1 MSRRL
6 IGMLENKQVD
16 IELYLMLVQP
26 LQTTKV
32 FVVTI
37 AGVIILINPIS
48 WIFTSENDADAID
61 GVSYLHISNWTWT
74 HHSPQGAEKGEWK
87 KKIPWQGWFGKEWK
101 VY

>member
-48 WIFTSENDADAID
+48 
-61 GVSYLHISNWTWT
+61 
-74 HHSPQGAEKGEWK
+74 
-87 KKIPWQGWFGKEWK
+87 
-101 VY
+101 